1 MGTIKLWTESP
12 PWGNQ
17 DAKAK
22 NSGVLN
28 TVRHSSGDGS
38 PLPAAKPEAEVKV
51 SKGKTEHE
59 VLCCFVLFRIRRC
72 PLEEAGRLRKLA
84 KGRATRFL
92 LNWFGIFFFFFFFLV
107 YGNDHIQG
115 SLQARQMA
123 TFPAAVL
130 PERSPLARRLHT
142 FSNSVFPS
150 CRQGPFLKLFC
161 LAQTLFES
169 GSNTSALNILRQ
181 QLQE

>member
-1 MGTIKLWTESP
+1 MPT
-12 PWGNQ
+12 
-17 DAKAK
+17 
-22 NSGVLN
+22 SG
-28 TVRHSSGDGS
+28 SW
-38 PLPAAKPEAEVKV
+38 EAEET
-51 SKGKTEHE
+51 SQGQGHQI
-59 VLCCFVLFRIRRC
+59 F
-72 PLEEAGRLRKLA
+72 AKLVWH
-84 KGRATRFL
+84 L
-92 LNWFGIFFFFFFFLV
+92 LFFFLV

-123 TFPAAVL
+123 TFPAAVF

-181 QLQE
+181 QLQEENNLGNLPSPPHPKQAPAKR